1 MQGIDYTRR
10 PRSLQAISDK
20 KGKDGSNV
28 KNTLEIL
35 YGLPREKTHGQDAPF
50 AGTAWI
56 ESEHLELLTAFMT
69 DGQRERMAAYLGA
82 RCRAGTMLD
91 FDRFRFAFHAGAYF
105 LAECAK
111 KSLSLPIDRLDF
123 CRDASQTETGSRIL
137 QFRSPFPSAP
147 F

>member
-1 MQGIDYTRR
+1 M
-10 PRSLQAISDK
+10 
-20 KGKDGSNV
+20 

-69 DGQRERMAAYLGA
+69 DGQQERMA
-82 RCRAGTMLD
+82 
-91 FDRFRFAFHAGAYF
+91 AYF